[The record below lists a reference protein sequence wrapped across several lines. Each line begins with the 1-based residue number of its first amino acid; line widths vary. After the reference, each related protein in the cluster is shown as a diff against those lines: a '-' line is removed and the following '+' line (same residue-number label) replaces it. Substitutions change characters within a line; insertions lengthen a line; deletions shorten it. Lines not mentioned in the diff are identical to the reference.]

1 MENCLYPDP
10 PAAIKRRAV
19 IRAVLVPVL
28 LFLFLG
34 VIYQFFGA
42 ALTVAVPEKVTAV
55 TLQQTGEV
63 LHPLDV
69 TLTAPEDVQ
78 VFCSYF
84 PRVGKLP
91 EAHLNDRSWVS
102 GAPYVI
108 TFHTENG
115 PDMTYTVHGTENG
128 ILKLEDSSWFLF
140 PGYSQL
146 AELIQSYQ
154 PAP

>member
-1 MENCLYPDP
+1 MDDHRYPP
-10 PAAIKRRAV
+10 FAVNVRRRALFRV
-19 IRAVLVPVL
+19 ALVLVL
-28 LFLFLG
+28 LFLFLS
-34 VIYQFFGA
+34 VIYQFLGA

-55 TLQQTGEV
+55 TLQRTGEV

-78 VFCSYF
+78 VFCNYF
-84 PRVGKLP
+84 SRVGRLP
-91 EAHLNDRSWVS
+91 QAHLNDRVWVS

-115 PDMTYTVHGTENG
+115 PDMTYTIHGTEDG
-128 ILKLEDSSWFLF
+128 ILKLEDSPWFLF
-140 PGYSQL
+140 PGYAQL